1 MKRPQF
7 SLRLL
12 MLVVALF
19 ATVFA
24 SRCFDK
30 IRERTE
36 RQGQIILLE
45 GKLSALE
52 HVRADIDR
60 QREAIPFNMNWSTI
74 DDPLAIEAQLAVIKE
89 QLKTLKR

>member
-1 MKRPQF
+1 M
-7 SLRLL
+7 L
-12 MLVVALF
+12 LVVALF

-36 RQGQIILLE
+36 RQGQIMLLE

-60 QREAIPFNMNWSTI
+60 QQEAIPFNMNWGTI
-74 DDPLAIEAQLAVIKE
+74 DDPMIVEAPMATIKE
-89 QLKTLKR
+89 RLKTLKR